1 VGSTLNIRAEALGAS
16 PTTVRAKVWKST
28 QAEPASWQLSTTDAS
43 AGLQVAGGVGLVT
56 YLSGSSTNFPIVVSF
71 DDLVVTVP

>member
-1 VGSTLNIRAEALGAS
+1 
-16 PTTVRAKVWKST
+16 
-28 QAEPASWQLSTTDAS
+28 LSTTDAS
-43 AGLQVAGGVGLVT
+43 SGLQVAGGVGLVT